1 MHALTMHS
9 VSQLAAVAAP
19 FHSSGLKNF
28 VGRLTLEKL
37 YELQKGFSVVDS
49 AVELLSE
56 YNLDLVK
63 KLTN

>member
-1 MHALTMHS
+1 MHALIIHS
-9 VSQLAAVAAP
+9 GSQLAAVAAP

-37 YELQKGFSVVDS
+37 YELQKGFTVVEIS
-49 AVELLSE
+49 VELLSE